1 MKFLFFI
8 LCLLVLNSASSAG
21 SDDVQVSFGGAPAI
35 STNNSASSGG
45 SSTGNVAGPSG
56 TTDDISDIG
65 IIVYNSLGQQVYFTV
80 NYNVTTGIVTIT
92 GNDGQPIP
100 TGLYIIVITNN
111 KSKKQRTVKVLHTNG
126 STNG

>member
-1 MKFLFFI
+1 MKFLFFT
-8 LCLLVLNSASSAG
+8 LCLLTLNSAFSAG
-21 SDDVQVSFGGAPAI
+21 YNDVQVSFGGAPAI
-35 STNNSASSGG
+35 STNNSAISGD

-65 IIVYNSLGQQVYFTV
+65 IIIYNSLGQQVYFTV
-80 NYNVTTGIVTIT
+80 NYDVTTGLVTIT

-100 TGLYIIVITNN
+100 DGLYFIVITNN
-111 KSKKQRTVKVLHTNG
+111 KSKKQHTLKVLHTNG

>member
-1 MKFLFFI
+1 MKLSFFCI
-8 LCLLVLNSASSAG
+8 FVCFV
-21 SDDVQVSFGGAPAI
+21 
-35 STNNSASSGG
+35 NNSNNSG

-80 NYNVTTGIVTIT
+80 SYNATTGLVTII
-92 GNDGQPIP
+92 GNNGQPIP
-100 TGLYIIVITNN
+100 TGLYYIVITNN
-111 KSKKQRTVKVLHTNG
+111 KSKKQRTIKILHSNN